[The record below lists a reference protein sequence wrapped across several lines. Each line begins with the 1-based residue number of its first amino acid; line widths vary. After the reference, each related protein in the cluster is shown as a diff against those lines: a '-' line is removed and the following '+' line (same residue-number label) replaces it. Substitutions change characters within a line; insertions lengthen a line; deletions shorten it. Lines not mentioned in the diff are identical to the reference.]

1 MQPTRCLMRPAER
14 AAGRPAAHTRAP
26 GCWGRR
32 SLFAGAAALAA
43 APARAQAWKPAR
55 PVTVVV
61 PFGAGSGT
69 DAITR
74 VMAGLL
80 EPEWGQPVVVENRAG
95 ANGSLAAA
103 QVARAAPDGHTL
115 LMTTNTPHAANPAL
129 MRRLDYDPVGDFT
142 AISRAGNYTF
152 WLVVGQ
158 DSPIRSL
165 RGLLDQARAQPGRL
179 TYASGNS
186 TGIVA
191 GGTIAAMGGVQM
203 IHVPY
208 RSTPPAITDVIAG
221 RVAAMVVDVTASLG
235 QVQAGQLRVLGVTSR
250 ERSALVPDVPT
261 LHEEGLEG
269 FDVVAWAG
277 VVGPA
282 GVPPEVVA
290 SVNAAFRSVWDRP
303 ETVRRLAGI
312 GFEAKT
318 STPEAFG
325 AFIRD
330 EIARWGRM
338 ARAAGIEPE

>member
-1 MQPTRCLMRPAER
+1 L
-14 AAGRPAAHTRAP
+14 
-26 GCWGRR
+26 
-32 SLFAGAAALAA
+32 
-43 APARAQAWKPAR
+43 AQAWKPAR

-74 VMAGLL
+74 IMAGLL

-115 LMTTNTPHAANPAL
+115 MMTTNTPHAANPAL
-129 MRRLDYDPVGDFT
+129 MRRLDYDPVGDFA
-142 AISRAGNYTF
+142 AIGRAGNYTF

-158 DSPIRSL
+158 DSPVRSL

-208 RSTPPAITDVIAG
+208 RSTPPAMTDVIAG

-235 QVQAGQLRVLGVTSR
+235 QVQAGQLRVLGVTGR

-277 VVGPA
+277 LLGPA
-282 GVPPEVVA
+282 RLPPNAVA
-290 SVNAAFRSVWDRP
+290 GINAAFRGVWDRP
-303 ETVRRLAGI
+303 DTVRRLAGI

-330 EIARWGRM
+330 EITRWGRM